1 MIKTAVLLLAIAS
14 CACAQTP
21 QELLRLTQDTYKSP
35 DGYEI
40 KGRGYLQPPGS
51 SWRVSFD
58 VITAAAPTPFDSPR
72 PAAKPAGRVG
82 GPMQFV
88 NVLGGSD
95 EKPSIGIPFAVA
107 GGWDRIAENVE
118 SVTETGTETLPL
130 NGAPSACR
138 VLQVQY
144 KWPPDAP
151 KPTPVTYSICSDRH
165 VVLKKVMVYSTGR
178 HQTDPPA
185 LYTIT
190 FDTARFNR
198 PAPQWVLDMKDI
210 PTVRIQKEWIDKPA
224 PNFKLTDL
232 NGNSVA
238 LSSMRGKV
246 VLLDFWS
253 ISCGPCI
260 LEMPMIEEVGETY
273 KADLIVWGIS
283 FDQPDRD
290 KKWLLQHQRTL
301 ATLSD
306 ADFVISDLYKVGGIP
321 SLVLIGMDG
330 KVRNYWE
337 GAVSKADLETAIQR
351 ASQH

>member
-1 MIKTAVLLLAIAS
+1 MIKTAVLLLTMAS

-21 QELLRLTQDTYKSP
+21 QELLRLTQDTYKNS

-40 KGRGYLQPPGS
+40 KGRGYVQPLGS

-58 VITAAAPTPFDSPR
+58 VVIAAAPTPFDSPR

-82 GPMQFV
+82 GHMEFV

-95 EKPSIGIPFAVA
+95 EKPLIGIPFAVA
-107 GGWDRIAENVE
+107 GFWDQIAENVE

-144 KWPPDAP
+144 KWPPDAA
-151 KPTPVTYSICSDRH
+151 KPAPVTYSICSDRH
-165 VVLKKVMVYSTGR
+165 LVLKKVMVYSTGR
-178 HQTDPPA
+178 HQAVPPA
-185 LYTIT
+185 PYTIT
-190 FDTARFNR
+190 FDTAQFNR

-210 PTVRIQKEWIDKPA
+210 PKVRIHKEWTDKLA
-224 PNFKLTDL
+224 PDFKLTDL

-238 LSSMRGKV
+238 LSFMRGKM

-253 ISCGPCI
+253 ISCGPCV
-260 LEMPMIEEVGETY
+260 LEIPMIEEIGETH
-273 KADLIVWGIS
+273 KADLIIWGIS

-290 KKWLLQHQRTL
+290 KKWLAQHQRAL
-301 ATLSD
+301 PTLSD
-306 ADFVISDLYKVGGIP
+306 ADFAVSDLYKVPGIP
-321 SLVLIGMDG
+321 SLVLIGTDG
-330 KVRNYWE
+330 RIRDYWE
-337 GAVSKADLETAIQR
+337 GTVSKTDLEAAIQR
-351 ASQH
+351 ASKH